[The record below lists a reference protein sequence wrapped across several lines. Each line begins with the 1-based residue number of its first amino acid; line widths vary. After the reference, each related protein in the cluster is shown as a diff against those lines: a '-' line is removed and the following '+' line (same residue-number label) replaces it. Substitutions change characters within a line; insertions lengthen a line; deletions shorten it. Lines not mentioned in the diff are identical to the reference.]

1 MKQMKNKI
9 ILESERLYLREMD
22 HGDIEALCEILQDEE
37 VMYAYEHAFSDEE
50 VRQWLE
56 KQLTRYKN
64 DGFGLWAV
72 ILKATG
78 SMIGQCGLTLQD
90 CNGRSVVE
98 VGYLFAKK
106 YWHNG
111 YATEAAS
118 ACKEYAF
125 NVLGIDEVYSIIRDN
140 NEPSMNVAKRNGML
154 PKEKLVKY
162 YYGMYM
168 PHTAFSAVRKMPQAA
183 KHDLLRKEN

>member
-9 ILESERLYLREMD
+9 ILETERFYLREMD

-78 SMIGQCGLTLQD
+78 SMIGQCGLMLQD

-98 VGYLFAKK
+98 VGYLFAK
-106 YWHNG
+106 NIG
-111 YATEAAS
+111 TTA
-118 ACKEYAF
+118 
-125 NVLGIDEVYSIIRDN
+125 
-140 NEPSMNVAKRNGML
+140 ML
-154 PKEKLVKY
+154 PKRHRHARN
-162 YYGMYM
+162 M
-168 PHTAFSAVRKMPQAA
+168 PSTCLELMRFIPLSGTTTSLQ
-183 KHDLLRKEN
+183 

>member
-9 ILESERLYLREMD
+9 ILETERLYLRKMD

-78 SMIGQCGLTLQD
+78 SMIGQ
-90 CNGRSVVE
+90 
-98 VGYLFAKK
+98 
-106 YWHNG
+106 
-111 YATEAAS
+111 
-118 ACKEYAF
+118 
-125 NVLGIDEVYSIIRDN
+125 
-140 NEPSMNVAKRNGML
+140 
-154 PKEKLVKY
+154 
-162 YYGMYM
+162 
-168 PHTAFSAVRKMPQAA
+168 
-183 KHDLLRKEN
+183 

>member
-90 CNGRSVVE
+90 CNGRNVVE

-162 YYGMYM
+162 YYGM
-168 PHTAFSAVRKMPQAA
+168 
-183 KHDLLRKEN
+183 